1 MIHFGTGGWRAV
13 IADEFTKANIRLLIA
28 GLCSLMHKEGH
39 DGAEVCVGYD
49 RRFLSKESAHWAAE
63 VMAGY
68 GFRPYVINRSSPT
81 PLMMFMVKTRAM
93 PYGIA
98 VTASHNPAIYNGI
111 KVFTAGGRDAD
122 RTVTDKIEAEIAQIN
137 PDTIKSMDYDAAVAA
152 GVITEHNP
160 TYRQHSV
167 RHRRRGHQERAAA
180 HCARPHVRRQPDE
193 PEHDPHDLPLRSGD
207 HPRPPRH
214 ALRRQASRAER
225 GHARP
230 ASLRFSSTCLNSTP
244 ARNLKTSITSAVRT
258 AARSISRTAAGSS
271 VASPAPSRSCAW
283 LPRLR
288 QTKKPSPISRPGK
301 PSCRSERSA

>member
-28 GLCSLMHKEGH
+28 GLCSLMHTEGH

-160 TYRQHSV
+160 TNEYIDSILSAIDVEAIRTQLRLRSIPCTASA
-167 RHRRRGHQERAAA
+167 RRA
-180 HCARPHVRRQPDE
+180 
-193 PEHDPHDLPLRSGD
+193 EHDPHDLPL
-207 HPRPPRH
+207 
-214 ALRRQASRAER
+214 
-225 GHARP
+225 
-230 ASLRFSSTCLNSTP
+230 
-244 ARNLKTSITSAVRT
+244 
-258 AARSISRTAAGSS
+258 
-271 VASPAPSRSCAW
+271 
-283 LPRLR
+283 
-288 QTKKPSPISRPGK
+288 
-301 PSCRSERSA
+301 

>member
-39 DGAEVCVGYD
+39 DGAEICVGYD

-81 PLMMFMVKTRAM
+81 PLMMFMVKKRVM

-122 RTVTDKIEAEIAQIN
+122 RTVTDKIESEIAQID
-137 PDTIKSMDYDAAVAA
+137 PDKIQSMDYDAAVAA
-152 GVITEHNP
+152 
-160 TYRQHSV
+160 
-167 RHRRRGHQERAAA
+167 
-180 HCARPHVRRQPDE
+180 
-193 PEHDPHDLPLRSGD
+193 
-207 HPRPPRH
+207 
-214 ALRRQASRAER
+214 
-225 GHARP
+225 
-230 ASLRFSSTCLNSTP
+230 
-244 ARNLKTSITSAVRT
+244 
-258 AARSISRTAAGSS
+258 
-271 VASPAPSRSCAW
+271 
-283 LPRLR
+283 
-288 QTKKPSPISRPGK
+288 
-301 PSCRSERSA
+301 